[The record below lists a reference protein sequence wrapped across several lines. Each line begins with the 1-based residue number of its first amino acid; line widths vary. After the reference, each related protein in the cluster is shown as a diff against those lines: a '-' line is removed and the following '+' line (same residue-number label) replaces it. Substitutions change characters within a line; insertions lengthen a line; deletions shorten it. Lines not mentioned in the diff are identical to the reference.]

1 MLSLAGLSLSCC
13 SRLGAQAAKVI
24 EEAGQCD
31 CTPLTSPRGVQ
42 ERKDLLKDNP
52 REKHNNWGSLLLGLG
67 VAIAVEGPVNTYLR
81 TGEPAFVCGLSEG
94 WASKGPC

>member
-1 MLSLAGLSLSCC
+1 MQVTAH
-13 SRLGAQAAKVI
+13 AA
-24 EEAGQCD
+24 
-31 CTPLTSPRGVQ
+31 CTPPHQPARGAQ

-81 TGEPAFVCGLSEG
+81 TGEPAFVCGR
-94 WASKGPC
+94 

>member
-1 MLSLAGLSLSCC
+1 MWRTSWC
-13 SRLGAQAAKVI
+13 SVMGRPSAA
-24 EEAGQCD
+24 
-31 CTPLTSPRGVQ
+31 Q

-81 TGEPAFVCGLSEG
+81 TGAPLFSTL
-94 WASKGPC
+94 

>member
-1 MLSLAGLSLSCC
+1 M
-13 SRLGAQAAKVI
+13 AKVI
-24 EEAGQCD
+24 EEAGHSA
-31 CTPLTSPRGVQ
+31 CTPLTNLRGAQ

-81 TGEPAFVCGLSEG
+81 TGELAFACGPFEG
-94 WASKGPC
+94 